1 MRFIVTGRF
10 REAYRSLPESL
21 RKEAD
26 KALRLLAD
34 NPRHPSLRL
43 KKIEGTPGIW
53 EARVDRACRMTLQV
67 SKDAFI
73 LRTIGKHDETLG
85 KP

>member
-1 MRFIVTGRF
+1 MRFILTGRS
-10 REAYRSLPESL
+10 RVAYRSLPDAL
-21 RKEAD
+21 QRKAD
-26 KALRLLAD
+26 KALRLLAE

-53 EARVDRACRMTLQV
+53 EARVDRGCRMTLELRA
-67 SKDAFI
+67 DAFI
-73 LRTIGKHDETLG
+73 LRNIGKHDETLD

>member
-1 MRFIVTGRF
+1 MRFILTGRF
-10 REAYRSLPESL
+10 RVAYRSLPDAL
-21 RKEAD
+21 QRKAD
-26 KALRLLAD
+26 KALRLLAE

-53 EARVDRACRMTLQV
+53 EARVDRGCRMTLELRA
-67 SKDAFI
+67 DAFI
-73 LRTIGKHDETLG
+73 LRNIGKHDETLD

>member
-1 MRFIVTGRF
+1 MRFILTGRF
-10 REAYRSLPESL
+10 KAAYQSLPDSL
-21 RKEAD
+21 QRKAD
-26 KALRLLAD
+26 KALRLLAE

-53 EARVDRACRMTLQV
+53 EARIDRSCRMTLELRA
-67 SKDAFI
+67 DAFI
-73 LRTIGKHDETLG
+73 LRNIGKHDETLD

>member
-1 MRFIVTGRF
+1 
-10 REAYRSLPESL
+10 
-21 RKEAD
+21 
-26 KALRLLAD
+26 LAE

-53 EARVDRACRMTLQV
+53 EAMIDRGCRMTLEV
-67 SKDAFI
+67 RADAFI
-73 LRTIGKHDETLG
+73 LRNIGKHDETLD